1 MKALATDLMNK
12 ASSSA
17 FGAVIILPGVLLLL
31 LVQLYPLLYS
41 LFLSFHDYRLLRPEL
56 TEFVWLKNYIDI
68 FSDEEFLNALS
79 NTAIYVGLAIP
90 IELMI
95 GFALALAIE
104 KITRGK
110 NLIRALLI
118 VPQFMAPI
126 AMGFVWRFL
135 YNDEFGLINFM
146 LREIGIERPPLW
158 LADPDIALY
167 SCIIVEIWATVPIFM
182 LLLSA
187 GMASISSELID
198 AAKIDGA
205 NAIHRVRFIILPHL
219 KPIILVA
226 LLIRGMDAFRVFD
239 VVYSLTGGGP
249 ALSTDVLS
257 LYLYRTAML
266 DRQFG
271 DGASA
276 AWIMM
281 IMMLIASYVL
291 IRTMYREG
299 IKT

>member
-41 LFLSFHDYRLLRPEL
+41 LFISFHDYRLLRPEL

-68 FSDEEFLNALS
+68 FSDAEFLNALS

-95 GFALALAIE
+95 GFVLALAIE

-146 LREIGIERPPLW
+146 LRKIGIERPPLW

-291 IRTMYREG
+291 IRTRYREG

>member
-41 LFLSFHDYRLLRPEL
+41 LFISFHDYRLLRPEL

-68 FSDEEFLNALS
+68 FSDAEFLNALS

-95 GFALALAIE
+95 GFVLALAIE

>member
-1 MKALATDLMNK
+1 MKALTTDLMNK

-68 FSDEEFLNALS
+68 FSDAEFLNALS

-146 LREIGIERPPLW
+146 LRKIGIERPPLW

>member
-1 MKALATDLMNK
+1 MKALTTDLMNK

-41 LFLSFHDYRLLRPEL
+41 LFISFHDYRLLRPEL

>member
-41 LFLSFHDYRLLRPEL
+41 LFISFHDYRLLRPEL

-68 FSDEEFLNALS
+68 FSDAEFLNALS

-146 LREIGIERPPLW
+146 LRKIGIERPPLW

-291 IRTMYREG
+291 IRTRYREG

>member
-1 MKALATDLMNK
+1 MKALTTDLMNK

-41 LFLSFHDYRLLRPEL
+41 LFISFHDYRLLRPEL

-95 GFALALAIE
+95 GFVLALAIE

-146 LREIGIERPPLW
+146 LRKIGIERPPLW

>member
-1 MKALATDLMNK
+1 MKALTTDLMNK

-41 LFLSFHDYRLLRPEL
+41 LFISFHDYRLLRPEL

-95 GFALALAIE
+95 GFVLALAIE

>member
-41 LFLSFHDYRLLRPEL
+41 LFISFHDYRLLRPEL

-95 GFALALAIE
+95 GFVLALAIE

-146 LREIGIERPPLW
+146 LRKIGIERPPLW

>member
-1 MKALATDLMNK
+1 MKALATDFMNK

-146 LREIGIERPPLW
+146 LRKIGIERPPLW

>member
-1 MKALATDLMNK
+1 MKALTTDLMNK

>member
-41 LFLSFHDYRLLRPEL
+41 LFISFHDYRLLRPEL

-68 FSDEEFLNALS
+68 FSDAEFLNALS

-95 GFALALAIE
+95 GFVLALAIE

-146 LREIGIERPPLW
+146 LRKIGIERPPLW

>member
-1 MKALATDLMNK
+1 MKALTTDLMNK

-41 LFLSFHDYRLLRPEL
+41 LFISFHDYRLLRPEL

-68 FSDEEFLNALS
+68 FSDKEFLNALS

-95 GFALALAIE
+95 GFVLALAIE

-146 LREIGIERPPLW
+146 LRKIGIERPPLW

>member
-1 MKALATDLMNK
+1 MKALTTDLMNK

-41 LFLSFHDYRLLRPEL
+41 LFISFHDYRLLRPEL

-146 LREIGIERPPLW
+146 LRKIGIERPPLW

>member
-1 MKALATDLMNK
+1 MKALTTDLMNK

-41 LFLSFHDYRLLRPEL
+41 LFISFHDYRLLRPEL

-68 FSDEEFLNALS
+68 FSDAEFLNALS

-95 GFALALAIE
+95 GFVLALAIE

-257 LYLYRTAML
+257 LYLY
-266 DRQFG
+266 
-271 DGASA
+271 
-276 AWIMM
+276 
-281 IMMLIASYVL
+281 
-291 IRTMYREG
+291 
-299 IKT
+299 

>member
-1 MKALATDLMNK
+1 MKALTTDLMNK

-68 FSDEEFLNALS
+68 FSDAEFLNALS

-95 GFALALAIE
+95 GFVLALAIE

>member
-68 FSDEEFLNALS
+68 FSDAEFLNALS

>member
-1 MKALATDLMNK
+1 MKALTTDLMNK

-41 LFLSFHDYRLLRPEL
+41 LFISFHDYRLLRPEL

-68 FSDEEFLNALS
+68 FSDAEFLNALS

-146 LREIGIERPPLW
+146 LRKIGIERPPLW

>member
-68 FSDEEFLNALS
+68 FSDAEFLNALS

-146 LREIGIERPPLW
+146 LRKIGIERPPLW

>member
-68 FSDEEFLNALS
+68 FSDAEFLNALS

-95 GFALALAIE
+95 GFVLALAIE

>member
-41 LFLSFHDYRLLRPEL
+41 LFISFHDYRLLRPEL

-95 GFALALAIE
+95 GFVLALAIE

-146 LREIGIERPPLW
+146 LRNTF
-158 LADPDIALY
+158 AQ
-167 SCIIVEIWATVPIFM
+167 
-182 LLLSA
+182 
-187 GMASISSELID
+187 
-198 AAKIDGA
+198 
-205 NAIHRVRFIILPHL
+205 H
-219 KPIILVA
+219 
-226 LLIRGMDAFRVFD
+226 IRINRGV
-239 VVYSLTGGGP
+239 
-249 ALSTDVLS
+249 
-257 LYLYRTAML
+257 
-266 DRQFG
+266 
-271 DGASA
+271 
-276 AWIMM
+276 
-281 IMMLIASYVL
+281 
-291 IRTMYREG
+291 
-299 IKT
+299 

>member
-1 MKALATDLMNK
+1 MKALTTDLMNK

-41 LFLSFHDYRLLRPEL
+41 LFISFHDYRLLRPEL

-68 FSDEEFLNALS
+68 FSDAEFLNALS

-95 GFALALAIE
+95 GFVLALAIE

-146 LREIGIERPPLW
+146 LRKIGIERPPLW